1 MTQSALPRP
10 RQKRPPRPKRLA
22 EAAAAPRPAP
32 GPASGSPRRLRQIEV
47 KRSAILDAG
56 LRLFSRQ
63 GLHGTTIEQIAK
75 AADVS
80 KTNLFYYFAT
90 KNDVYVEIL
99 RRLLDTWLAPLRDI
113 KADDDPVVAIG
124 DYVRRKIV
132 FSRTNPEASRLF
144 CLELVQGAPL
154 LQDELRQALKILV
167 DEKAEVIRGWVAAGT
182 LAPIDPYHL
191 VFSIWAVTQHYAD
204 FAVQVEAITGKTL
217 DDDAY
222 LEDTARNIQAL
233 ILDGIRPRG
242 SC

>member
-1 MTQSALPRP
+1 VGT
-10 RQKRPPRPKRLA
+10 
-22 EAAAAPRPAP
+22 
-32 GPASGSPRRLRQIEV
+32 PRRLRQIEA

-124 DYVRRKIV
+124 DYIKRKVV

-154 LQDELRQALKILV
+154 LQDELRHALKILV
-167 DEKAEVIRGWVAAGT
+167 DEKAEVIRGWIAAGT
-182 LAPIDPYHL
+182 LAPVDPYHL

-217 DDDAY
+217 DDDVY
-222 LEDTARNIQAL
+222 LEETVRNVQAL
-233 ILDGIRPRG
+233 ILGGICPRAG
-242 SC
+242 E